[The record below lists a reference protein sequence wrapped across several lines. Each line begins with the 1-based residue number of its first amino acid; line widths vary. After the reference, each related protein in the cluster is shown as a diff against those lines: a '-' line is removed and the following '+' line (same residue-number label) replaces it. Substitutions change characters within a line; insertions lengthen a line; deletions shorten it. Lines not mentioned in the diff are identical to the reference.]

1 MNPVG
6 HGQPQTLVALYGE
19 SVERLRVAMLAD
31 RRADFQAALSVLQEQ
46 RSDDFSRELRT
57 LADALHDAMV
67 QFSQDF
73 KAVAPDRHESPD
85 ARVKLKYVLHLTN
98 QAAHRTIDLVE
109 QCVPLLDRTVSKAS
123 VLAQDSAALPAQV
136 DEFIQAT
143 WEDCT
148 AVRGKLSQL
157 VLEQSYQDLSGQIIR
172 GVVVLV
178 DQVELVLAK
187 ILGLTGTAGRTG
199 LYRSYRPQDVALGQQ
214 SDVDHLMADLG
225 L

>member
-1 MNPVG
+1 MNPDG
-6 HGQPQTLVALYGE
+6 HRQPPSLVALYGE
-19 SVERLRVAMLAD
+19 SVERLRTAMLTN
-31 RRADFQAALSVLQEQ
+31 RRADFHAALAVLQEQ

-67 QFSQDF
+67 QFRQDF
-73 KAVAPDRHESPD
+73 NAVAPGGHESPD

-98 QAAHRTIDLVE
+98 QAAHRTMDLVE

-123 VLAQDSAALPAQV
+123 DLAQDCAALPGPV

-143 WEDCT
+143 WQDCT

-187 ILGLTGTAGRTG
+187 ILGLTGTTGRTG
-199 LYRSYRPQDVALGQQ
+199 VYRSYNPKDVALGQQ
-214 SDVDHLMADLG
+214 SDVDDLMADLG
-225 L
+225 I